1 MTGATAPGTIYRGY
15 DRAGLDR
22 EYDNRTKVPGFD
34 FAAFLAECE
43 ARNAQALAAHA
54 HVLDVPYSASPAE
67 RLDIYPAARRHAP
80 VHVFFHG
87 GYWRLL
93 DKKDFSYVAA
103 GIVPH
108 GHTLVVVNYA
118 LMPQVRMDEL
128 LEQCRRSIDWVFA
141 HIHAH
146 GGDPQ
151 RVSVSGHSAG
161 GHIAAMMM
169 ATDWAA
175 RTPSA
180 PVPAFRRVC
189 AISGIFELEPIR
201 LCFLND
207 TLRMDAAEASRN
219 SPRALRPAVDCPLAV
234 VVGDREGDEYLRQ
247 SREFGAA
254 WATATRQPEV
264 VVLERTDHFSIRAD
278 LGDPDSAMVALALG
292 LDRR

>member
-1 MTGATAPGTIYRGY
+1 MGEILYRGY

-34 FAAFLAECE
+34 FAAFLAQCE
-43 ARNAQALAAHA
+43 RDNARALAAHHA
-54 HVLDVPYSASPAE
+54 TLDVPYGASPAE
-67 RLDIYPAARRHAP
+67 RLDIFHPPGAGANP

-93 DKKDFSYVAA
+93 DKKDFSYVA
-103 GIVPH
+103 GGLVPH
-108 GHTLVVVNYA
+108 GVTTVIVNYA
-118 LMPQVRMDEL
+118 LMPGVRMDEL
-128 LEQCRRSIDWVFA
+128 LEQCRRAIDWVYA
-141 HIHAH
+141 NIARH

-151 RVSVSGHSAG
+151 RVSISGHSAG

-175 RTPSA
+175 RTPAA
-180 PVPAFRRVC
+180 PVPAFTRVC

-207 TLRMDAAEASRN
+207 TLRMSAEEAARN
-219 SPRALRPAVDCPLAV
+219 SPRALRPRVACPLQV
-234 VVGDREGDEYLRQ
+234 VLGDREGDEYLRQ

-254 WATATRQPEV
+254 WSVDACRPQVT
-264 VVLERTDHFSIRAD
+264 VLEATDHFSIRAA
-278 LGDPDSAMVALALG
+278 LGDPRSEMVALALG
-292 LDRR
+292 LGGR